1 MKIRGIFEQ
10 LPSHSHLSR
19 LWYYTKARLA
29 VFFRLTTQTPFK
41 RTPPPPPPPPPPFWK
56 EKASRPYSQAFS
68 TSPQTVMY
76 PYLYKWDQHKLYI
89 DHIFTA
95 MGCIYRLYFQA
106 LEHFALSVLNA
117 QSLKHPIRHGLTIFL
132 TKCLSKL
139 CSESIYLHLTPSMKR
154 VEDITSALSLP
165 SSWAISSNKD
175 HLILKAFSELK
186 TTKQGVFKYLLY

>member
-1 MKIRGIFEQ
+1 MKIRGIFER
-10 LPSHSHLSR
+10 LPSHSHLSS
-19 LWYYTKARLA
+19 LWYYTKARLV
-29 VFFRLTTQTPFK
+29 VFFCLTTQTPIK
-41 RTPPPPPPPPPPFWK
+41 RK
-56 EKASRPYSQAFS
+56 EKASRPYSQAFR

-139 CSESIYLHLTPSMKR
+139 CSESIYLH
-154 VEDITSALSLP
+154 
-165 SSWAISSNKD
+165 
-175 HLILKAFSELK
+175 
-186 TTKQGVFKYLLY
+186 